1 MDAIEKRARELL
13 AFGYEE
19 DGLPGRAFQIRDPAA
34 YVEQPDRRALRAII
48 AALLLGRPVDLLDQ
62 DSASRIVAQEL
73 QVVPSTALRADEA
86 DAIGVSQVAGG
97 LPRNVQLAEVASEH
111 EAGVRPA
118 GDAQATGGH
127 VPAERVFRQLAADW
141 RYQASNARSNRA
153 CLIRCA
159 HQLEATVTTLMPP
172 DGYVLVP
179 EVMTEDMAV
188 AFAEAWF
195 SKVRAIDD
203 CEPQDA
209 WAAALAVRPEVP

>member
-19 DGLPGRAFQIRDPAA
+19 DGLQGRALQLRDPAA
-34 YVEQPDRRALRAII
+34 YIEQPDRRALRAITV
-48 AALLLGRPVDLLDQ
+48 ALLVGRPVDLLNQ
-62 DSASRIVAQEL
+62 DGASRIKAEEL
-73 QVVPSTALRADEA
+73 QVVPSAALGADEA
-86 DAIGVSQVAGG
+86 GAVGVDQVSGG
-97 LPRNVQLAEVASEH
+97 LPRDIQLAEVASEH
-111 EAGVRPA
+111 KAGVRPE

-127 VPAERVFRQLAADW
+127 VAAERVLRRLAADW

-179 EVMTEDMAV
+179 LVLPVEMEI
-188 AFAEAWF
+188 AFMEAWV
-195 SKVRAIDD
+195 SKRRCVDD
-203 CEPQDA
+203 PEMQDA
-209 WAAALAVRPEVP
+209 WAAALAVRPEVL